1 MMKTTRGTVH
11 CDTYSI
17 AVQFIPLIRG
27 EEKRGKESHECI
39 AVDAITSHHV
49 TSHYKAELSSFM
61 SSYYLNHNEKK
72 MNEMKTVIK

>member
-1 MMKTTRGTVH
+1 MKTTRGTVH

-27 EEKRGKESHECI
+27 EERRGEEKRGKESHECI

-49 TSHYKAELSSFM
+49 TSH
-61 SSYYLNHNEKK
+61 
-72 MNEMKTVIK
+72 